1 MRTETKLLRAA
12 VRVLMLSR
20 PADPRDCAYF
30 AAVMRRVERFLGKI
44 PARRRPKAK
53 R

>member
-30 AAVMRRVERFLGKI
+30 DSVMRRVERFLGRM
-44 PARRRPKAK
+44 PERRRPNAK